1 MRFLLFITLILLNFH
16 AHAAISN
23 WVQFSQES
31 GHIKIPVIVEGIET
45 QAILD
50 TGAQIHGI
58 NSAFILKNK
67 LNLVAAGKTRVKG
80 VYGIEDKKTYNK
92 VNVSLFGFDTQID
105 GLVAAQL
112 GFHTNGLLLG
122 AGFFDKF
129 IVQLDYPNSRM
140 RLITRDSL
148 DLGNVENIEMRAQ
161 RGTGR
166 PIVKV
171 ALGADRSAWLLL
183 DTGSSGGI
191 MIKRSVATSLGWLD
205 NKDISTN
212 LSRGV
217 NTFATT
223 QSVRIDELAFGPYT
237 LENVLVSVPGEG
249 QSANLENQFST
260 TGTRIK
266 SAKVE
271 GILGYDILKH
281 FVVTIDYKLG
291 HAHVGLPEES

>member
-1 MRFLLFITLILLNFH
+1 MRFLLFITLILFNFH

-23 WVQFSQES
+23 WVQFSQDR

-50 TGAQIHGI
+50 TGAQVHGI

-67 LNLVAAGKTRVKG
+67 LDLVAAGKTRVKG

-92 VNVSLFGFDTQID
+92 VNVSLFGFETQID

-148 DLGNVENIEMRAQ
+148 DLGKVENIKMRAQ

-166 PIVKV
+166 PVVRVK
-171 ALGADRSAWLLL
+171 LSEERSAWLLL

-191 MIKRSVATSLGWLD
+191 MIKRSVADNLGWLD
-205 NKDISTN
+205 SKGISTN

-217 NTFATT
+217 NSFATT
-223 QSVRIDELAFGPYT
+223 QSLRIEEFTFGPFT
-237 LENVLVSVPGEG
+237 LENVLVSFPAEG
-249 QSANLENQFST
+249 QIANLESQFST

-266 SAKVE
+266 SVKAE
-271 GILGYDILKH
+271 GLLGYDILKH
-281 FVVTIDYKLG
+281 FVLTIDYKLG
-291 HAHVGLPEES
+291 HAHIGLPEES

>member
-1 MRFLLFITLILLNFH
+1 MRFLLFITLILFNFH

-23 WVQFSQES
+23 WVQFSQDR

-50 TGAQIHGI
+50 TGAQVHGI

-67 LNLVAAGKTRVKG
+67 LDLVAAGKTRVKG

-92 VNVSLFGFDTQID
+92 VNVSLFGFETQID

-148 DLGNVENIEMRAQ
+148 DLGKVENIKMRAQ

-166 PIVKV
+166 PVVRVK
-171 ALGADRSAWLLL
+171 LSEERSAWLLL

-191 MIKRSVATSLGWLD
+191 MIKRSVADNLGWLD
-205 NKDISTN
+205 IKGIQYQPQSWGQLLCHHTISANRGIYFWAIYTGKCVGE
-212 LSRGV
+212 LSRRGT
-217 NTFATT
+217 N
-223 QSVRIDELAFGPYT
+223 RELRKSIFHYWH
-237 LENVLVSVPGEG
+237 SHKISEG
-249 QSANLENQFST
+249 RRST
-260 TGTRIK
+260 W
-266 SAKVE
+266 
-271 GILGYDILKH
+271 L
-281 FVVTIDYKLG
+281 
-291 HAHVGLPEES
+291 